1 MGQLETDLSPH
12 PIIGVDTAP
21 FIYFW
26 EQHPRYFAPSEVL
39 FRTLKEPE
47 VQGITS
53 IITLIETCVHPQREG
68 RLDLVDAYER
78 SLVDSQ
84 QVRMVPIDI
93 ALARR
98 AVDLRARHDIHVPDA
113 LQISA
118 AMEAGATDFVTNDRR
133 LTKVQGIQVLL
144 LSDYVS

>member
-98 AVDLRARHDIHVPDA
+98 AVNCERDMISTCQMHCRFPLRWKLAPR
-113 LQISA
+113 
-118 AMEAGATDFVTNDRR
+118 
-133 LTKVQGIQVLL
+133 L
-144 LSDYVS
+144 LSQTTAV